1 MEKILKQILVEIKDL
16 KEGQTRLEIN
26 TAENTQILKALEHA
40 TNVNKAERDKTSYDI
55 AEIKGEI
62 KGIRNDLITV
72 EMVTSKNWNEIARL
86 KSIK

>member
-1 MEKILKQILVEIKDL
+1 MVEIKDL

-40 TNVNKAERDKTSYDI
+40 TNVNKAERDKISYDI

-62 KGIRNDLITV
+62 KGIRSDLITV
-72 EMVTSKNWNEIARL
+72 EMVISKNWN
-86 KSIK
+86 